1 MRFKTVRREA
11 DVAKGMATGL
21 IAGLVGT
28 LAMSQFQ
35 AACNYI
41 VGRNDLSKTPDSR
54 KNHQGDQKSA
64 FAAEAE
70 EPATIKAASAIAD
83 SLFDQDLT
91 KGEERQVG
99 QALHY
104 AMGAASGAIYGAV
117 AEYAAPAAPSAGLPF
132 GAAVWL
138 LADEMLIPALGLAK
152 APTRYPLSTHAY
164 SLAAHLVFGLSTEL
178 ARRNV
183 RRLL

>member
-1 MRFKTVRREA
+1 MRFKIVRREA
-11 DVAKGMATGL
+11 DVAKGVASGL

-28 LAMSQFQ
+28 LVMSQFQ
-35 AACNYI
+35 AACNHL
-41 VGRNDLSKTPDSR
+41 VGRKGHSNDSEDG

-64 FAAEAE
+64 FAAEPE
-70 EPATIKAASAIAD
+70 EPATIKAASALSD

-91 KGEERQVG
+91 RGEERRVG

-104 AMGAASGAIYGAV
+104 AMGAASGAIYGVV
-117 AEYAAPAAPSAGLPF
+117 AEYAAPATKKAGLQF

-138 LADEMLIPALGLAK
+138 VADEMLIPALGLAK

-164 SLAAHLVFGLSTEL
+164 SFAAHLVYGVSTEL
-178 ARRNV
+178 ARRKV
-183 RRLL
+183 RELF